1 MGRAALQAVN
11 AAAAYRVPEPAAA
24 KRAGSPESTVT
35 RRRPIRFSR
44 MLFCVPLIGCLN
56 TDFGRVRQS
65 LVVDDIH
72 AWMGPAATS
81 RYGAP
86 ASVFRLT
93 EDERLLRDLAY
104 PLIEPPYERQR
115 WFAVLNEYGLTNI
128 FQPDWWTYD
137 QMAYAQELLGSVTR
151 TTDALYARLI
161 DDVSNDV
168 VRVGPFLEVARRV
181 QDMDGKRRISLDH
194 VTELTPPEHANA
206 MARMNENA
214 LIVRWVHQS
223 LNERAISYRLA
234 LERLVISA
242 PSRQAAEAERQLTL
256 MRMRIASTRVA
267 PGPRLGRLITK

>member
-1 MGRAALQAVN
+1 MTL
-11 AAAAYRVPEPAAA
+11 
-24 KRAGSPESTVT
+24 
-35 RRRPIRFSR
+35 RRPIRFSR

-72 AWMGPAATS
+72 AWMGPAVTN

-128 FQPDWWTYD
+128 FQPDWWIHSE
-137 QMAYAQELLGSVTR
+137 MAYAQELLGSATR
-151 TTDALYARLI
+151 TTDALYGRLI

-168 VRVGPFLEVARRV
+168 VRIGPFLEVARRV
-181 QDMDGKRRISLDH
+181 QDMDGKRKISLDH

-206 MARMNENA
+206 VARMNENA

-256 MRMRIASTRVA
+256 MRMRISSTRVA

>member
-1 MGRAALQAVN
+1 M
-11 AAAAYRVPEPAAA
+11 
-24 KRAGSPESTVT
+24 TT
-35 RRRPIRFSR
+35 RRPIRFSR
-44 MLFCVPLIGCLN
+44 MLLCIPIIGCLN

-72 AWMGPAATS
+72 AWMGPAVTN
-81 RYGAP
+81 RYGYP

-115 WFAVLNEYGLTNI
+115 WFSVLNEYGLTTI
-128 FQPDWWTYD
+128 FQPDWWLYNE
-137 QMAYAQELLGSVTR
+137 MAYTQELLGSATR
-151 TTDALYARLI
+151 TTDALYGRLI

-168 VRVGPFLEVARRV
+168 VRIGPFLEVARRV
-181 QDMDGKRRISLDH
+181 QDMDAKRKVSLDH
-194 VTELTPPEHANA
+194 VTDLAPPEHANA
-206 MARMNENA
+206 VARMNENA

-242 PSRQAAEAERQLTL
+242 PSRQAADVERQLSL
-256 MRMRIASTRVA
+256 MRMRIATPRIP